1 MTETPAFDFVRQV
14 DAERF
19 AALGPDERLSQKL
32 LDLTSGAAAAT
43 VAYIQ
48 TPPGGG
54 SPRGMHT
61 HAVEQLFFVL
71 SGTMRIEIE
80 GVGERT
86 VEPGGL
92 IIFPAG
98 VPHRNWN
105 DGEQPTVHLAIN
117 APALPPG
124 EQAMTPASKGAN

>member
-1 MTETPAFDFVRQV
+1 MTESPAFDFVRQV

-19 AALGPDERLSQKL
+19 AGLGPDERLSQKL
-32 LDLTSGAAAAT
+32 LDLTSGAGAAT

-86 VEPGGL
+86 VEAGGL

-105 DGEQPTVHLAIN
+105 DGDQPTVHLAIN
-117 APALPPG
+117 APALPPDNQTMSAAG
-124 EQAMTPASKGAN
+124 KETN